1 MVAEFRQAGCGLS
14 PECMTGQGN
23 IMNDMRAE
31 LGLWVGRI
39 EKILVDRGV
48 LNDQGQLETT
58 IGTSLPQEI
67 EESLD
72 GFVENPIELI
82 GLLRIAREARDG
94 RPLSPAVL
102 MAAHLMA
109 REVLQALQNGEPR
122 R

>member
-1 MVAEFRQAGCGLS
+1 
-14 PECMTGQGN
+14 MTGQGN